1 MQLANTEID
10 ESLSLQA
17 GDPTTVCTWAV
28 WGWTATQSKLLS
40 LMCSLRRK
48 GASFLGG
55 LLELG
60 LAVGESHVELFC
72 ALDDVLS
79 LESGDVLGDL
89 TAVGSVVHEENFNVL
104 GASDQKLTETA
115 GKHVSGLGG
124 LLVTDLG
131 HLLLSSE
138 SAAHGAINTSGL
150 SP

>member
-10 ESLSLQA
+10 ESLSRERVTLRH
-17 GDPTTVCTWAV
+17 GVHT
-28 WGWTATQSKLLS
+28 GGLSWTATQSKLLPP
-40 LMCSLRRK
+40 MCSLLKK
-48 GASFLGG
+48 GASFFGG

-60 LAVGESHVELFC
+60 LSVGESDVELLC

-79 LESGDVLGDL
+79 LESRDVLGNL

-104 GASDQKLTETA
+104 GASDQKLAETA
-115 GKHVSGLGG
+115 GKHMSGLGG
-124 LLVTDLG
+124 LLVTNLG

-138 SAAHGAINTSGL
+138 SAAHGAIDTSGL

>member
-1 MQLANTEID
+1 
-10 ESLSLQA
+10 
-17 GDPTTVCTWAV
+17 
-28 WGWTATQSKLLS
+28 
-40 LMCSLRRK
+40 MCSLRRK

-60 LAVGESHVELFC
+60 LAVGESDVELLC
-72 ALDDVLS
+72 ALDNVLS
-79 LESGDVLGDL
+79 LESGDVLGDF

-138 SAAHGAINTSGL
+138 SAAHRAINTSGL